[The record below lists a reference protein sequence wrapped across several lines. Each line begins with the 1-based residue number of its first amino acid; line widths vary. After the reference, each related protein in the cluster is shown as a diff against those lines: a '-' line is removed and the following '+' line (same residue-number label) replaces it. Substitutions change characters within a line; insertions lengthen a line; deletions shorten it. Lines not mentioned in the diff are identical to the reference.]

1 MDELK
6 MNEPLSNVDEL
17 PTDSADVRK
26 LSRRI
31 AVAQAWLG
39 AALLLCIPLF
49 DYLRPTDFPWHAT
62 LHALSAVSM
71 VVLGGYA
78 GHHAIYLLRGA
89 TQRIPVIRRLSY
101 WCAGLSALTI
111 VSGNWA
117 YMPYRGTGGARQRLL
132 AAAPFFHN
140 VLMEFKEFI
149 CLLPLPLYVSAA
161 FLLWQYDAR
170 NDARIARD
178 NRAASAVGVL
188 LIAAWAFLITG
199 AVVGISISKVQFL

>member
-1 MDELK
+1 MDELTV
-6 MNEPLSNVDEL
+6 NGRPSNPDEL
-17 PTDSADVRK
+17 PTDSTDVRK

-39 AALLLCIPLF
+39 AALLLTIPVF

-89 TQRIPVIRRLSY
+89 TQRIPVIRRLSW

-161 FLLWQYDAR
+161 FLLWHYDAR
-170 NDARIARD
+170 TARD

-199 AVVGISISKVQFL
+199 AVAGISIAKVQFL